1 MQHSTSEVSKKT
13 YQVVLDKDDDGIIF
27 ARCNELHANSEGR
40 TEAEAKAN
48 IKEAIDLMVEDL
60 KKGKDYSIKFIRKY
74 SG

>member
-1 MQHSTSEVSKKT
+1 MQHSTSEVTKKT

>member
-1 MQHSTSEVSKKT
+1 MQHSTSAVSKKT
-13 YQVVLDKDDDGIIF
+13 YQVILDKDNEGIIF

-60 KKGKDYSIKFIRKY
+60 KKGKDYSIKFVRKY